1 MRLLLALLA
10 IPALAQP
17 YEIYGTVT
25 EKGPN
30 TGLLGVQVILTE
42 FVPNNDTL
50 DAKVFATAFTDA
62 AGKFSFKPTHMGDF
76 RLDIQKPGYVPSGN
90 FVRARSPDSIEEFV
104 VLTPQR
110 PSQEWRFTLMQ
121 PASLTGR
128 VVDDKDQPIP
138 NLPLIVLSPDM
149 VAGDMGIDI
158 TTTADGT
165 FTAKNVPPGSYL
177 VRVLSD
183 AVDRNQHVIDYTEE
197 AAKIIDDDYESTY
210 WPGGTTNPRTALPL
224 NISPASSADIGTI
237 TVRKVKYFRTHVSV
251 EGPCAAGRKWELTA
265 RIAGDLGTNALFS
278 TPMPCRNEFILR
290 YFRPGSYN
298 LSLYARSLSTK
309 GEYEN
314 DTVWASAPLVL
325 QDENSRLSMTLA
337 SGTDIPGRLVP
348 VQGTKLPASKNLN
361 LVLLVDPPAS
371 GQLNNIAPI
380 DANGNFI
387 ARSTPFRTHRVS
399 MYLPATHY
407 IKEVRYGGA
416 LIPDGRITLAAGAE
430 LEFLIDEQPASVSGT
445 VTLNDKPTTTAAVF
459 LVKQPVTG
467 LGMLHVNAP
476 YSFFVPVRNGQFQI
490 GSLPPGEYRIG
501 SIAIDLLRPP
511 NDADF
516 RQRVATQGERITL
529 QRGEQ
534 KTIRLKADQ
543 H

>member
-10 IPALAQP
+10 IPVLAQP
-17 YEIYGTVT
+17 FEIYGTVT

-30 TGLLGVQVILTE
+30 TGLLGVQLILTE
-42 FVPNNDTL
+42 FVPNNGTL
-50 DAKVFATAFTDA
+50 DPKVFATAFTDA
-62 AGKFSFKPTHMGDF
+62 AGKFSFTPTHTGDF
-76 RLDIQKPGYVPSGN
+76 RLNIQKPGYVPSGN
-90 FVRARSPDSIEEFV
+90 FVRARNPDAIEEFV

-158 TTTADGT
+158 TTAADGT
-165 FTAKNVPPGSYL
+165 FTAKNVPPGPYL

-197 AAKIIDDDYESTY
+197 AAKIIDEDYESTY
-210 WPGGTTNPRTALPL
+210 WPGGTTNPRAALPL
-224 NISPASSADIGTI
+224 NISPAVSTDIGTI

-251 EGPCAAGRKWELTA
+251 EGPCAAGRNWELAA
-265 RIAGDLGTNALFS
+265 RIAGDPGINALFNTS
-278 TPMPCRNEFILR
+278 MACRNEFLLR
-290 YFRPGSYN
+290 YFRPGSYD

-325 QDENSRLSMTLA
+325 QDENSKISMTLA
-337 SGTDIPGRLVP
+337 SGTDILGRLVP
-348 VQGTKLPASKNLN
+348 VQGTKLPVSKNLN

-371 GQLNNIAPI
+371 GQLSIAPI
-380 DANGNFI
+380 EANGNFI
-387 ARSTPFRTHRVS
+387 ARSIPFRTHRVS
-399 MYLPATHY
+399 MELPPTHY
-407 IKEVRYGGA
+407 IKEVRYGG
-416 LIPDGRITLAAGAE
+416 IPVPEGRITLAAGAE
-430 LEFLIDEQPASVSGT
+430 LEFLTDEQPASVAGT
-445 VTLNDKPTTTAAVF
+445 VTLNDKPTATAAVF

-467 LGMLHVNAP
+467 LGILQMYAP
-476 YSFFVPVRNGQFQI
+476 YSFRVPVRNGQFQI

-511 NDADF
+511 NEADF

-534 KTIRLKADQ
+534 KIIQLKADQ
-543 H
+543 R

>member
-17 YEIYGTVT
+17 YEISGTVT

-30 TGLLGVQVILTE
+30 TGLPGVQVILTE

-62 AGKFSFKPTHMGDF
+62 GGKFSFTPTHTGDF
-76 RLDIQKPGYVPSGN
+76 RLDIQKTGYIPSGDY
-90 FVRARSPDSIEEFV
+90 VRARSPNSIEEFV

-110 PSQEWRFTLMQ
+110 PSQEWRFSLMQ

-138 NLPLIVLSPDM
+138 NLHLTVLSPDL
-149 VAGDMGIDI
+149 ATGDTSIEI
-158 TTTADGT
+158 TTAADGT
-165 FTAKNVPPGSYL
+165 FSAKNVVPGTYL

-197 AAKIIDDDYESTY
+197 AAKIIDEDYESTY

-224 NISPASSADIGTI
+224 NISPASSTDIGTI

-251 EGPCAAGRKWELTA
+251 KGPCSAGRKWELTA
-265 RIAGDLGTNALFS
+265 RIAGDPGANAVFN
-278 TPMPCRNEFILR
+278 TPMDCRNEFLLR
-290 YFRPGSYN
+290 YFRPGSYD
-298 LSLYARSLSTK
+298 LSLSLSTK
-309 GEYEN
+309 GDHDG

-325 QDENSRLSMTLA
+325 QDENGRLSMTLA

-348 VQGTKLPASKNLN
+348 VQGTKLPATKNLN
-361 LVLLVDPPAS
+361 LMLLVDPPAS
-371 GQLNNIAPI
+371 GPLNNIAPL
-380 DANGNFI
+380 DANGDFI
-387 ARSTPFRTHRVS
+387 AKSIPFRTHRVG
-399 MYLPATHY
+399 MTLPATHY
-407 IKEVRYGGA
+407 IKEVRYGGVP
-416 LIPDGRITLAAGAE
+416 IPDGRITLAAGAE
-430 LEFLIDEQPASVSGT
+430 LEFLIDEHSASVSGT
-445 VTLNDKPTTTAAVF
+445 VTLNGKPTTIAAVF
-459 LVKQPVTG
+459 LIKQPATG
-467 LGMLHVNAP
+467 LGTLQANAP
-476 YSFFVPVRNGQFQI
+476 YSIFVLAQNGQFQI

-501 SIAIDLLRPP
+501 SMAIDLLRPF
-511 NDADF
+511 NQADL

-534 KTIRLKADQ
+534 KAIQLKADQ